1 MAEIKVSELPQAASS
16 TPTDYIMIVQNG
28 VNKKIPI
35 ASLLNTLDST
45 TNIQLNPSRNLI
57 NIILSSSNLPY
68 LFYMNGLSDMIGVNT
83 NSPQSLLHVMGN
95 IQVGSSSNDG
105 IVVHA
110 SEDILYS
117 ASTDYPQGTGWFKPL
132 DASRDT
138 STLNVDT
145 GLSVGQFD
153 LQNGIPGQ
161 YKVLTMASGPTGS
174 KCTTRVSAGVGFN
187 RIDLT
192 EPGYSV
198 TLKCV
203 SISGLPKWV
212 CVGYYVAT
220 LYTV

>member
-1 MAEIKVSELPQAASS
+1 MAEIKVTELPQASSS
-16 TPTDYIMIVQNG
+16 TPSDYVMIVQNG

-35 ASLLNTLDST
+35 ATLLNTLDST

-57 NIILSSSNLPY
+57 DIIMSSSNLPY
-68 LFYMNGLSDMIGVNT
+68 LFFMDGSTDMIGINT
-83 NSPQSLLHVMGN
+83 NTPLSLLHIIGN
-95 IQVGSSSNDG
+95 LQLGSSTQDG
-105 IVVHA
+105 IVVHS

-117 ASTDYPQGTGWFKPL
+117 ATTDYPQGVGWFKPL

-161 YKVLTMASGPTGS
+161 YKVLTMVSGPTGS
-174 KCTTRVSAGVGFN
+174 KCTIRVSAGVGFN

-192 EPGYSV
+192 QPGYSV

-203 SISGLPKWV
+203 NITNTPKWV
-212 CVGYYVAT
+212 CVGYYIAN